1 MDLRRRRTKRQRSR
15 GSLVGRWAT
24 LSGLLVIAV
33 SALALAL
40 AANDLA
46 TIQSN
51 ISAPVIIDVR
61 TPQEFATGSIEGA
74 VNLPLK
80 GLPDSLLSEGIELDE
95 EVVVYCRSGRRS
107 AQAKTL
113 LKAAGFELVFDG
125 GPMRQLE
132 GVLNDS
138 DS

>member
-33 SALALAL
+33 SALAL

-95 EVVVYCRSGRRS
+95 ELVVYCRSGRRS

>member
-1 MDLRRRRTKRQRSR
+1 MDLRRRRTKQQRIR
-15 GSLVGRWAT
+15 GSLVGLWAT
-24 LSGLLVIAV
+24 LSGPLVIGV
-33 SALALAL
+33 SAAAF

-51 ISAPVIIDVR
+51 ISSPVIIDVR
-61 TPQEFATGSIEGA
+61 SPQEFATGSIEGA

-107 AQAKTL
+107 AQAKTV

-125 GPMRQLE
+125 GPMSQLE

>member
-1 MDLRRRRTKRQRSR
+1 MDLRRRRTERQRSR

-24 LSGLLVIAV
+24 LSFLLVIAV
-33 SALALAL
+33 SALAL

>member
-1 MDLRRRRTKRQRSR
+1 MDLRRQRTERQRSR

-33 SALALAL
+33 SALAL

-113 LKAAGFELVFDG
+113 LKAAGFELVFDD

>member
-1 MDLRRRRTKRQRSR
+1 MDLRRRRTKRQRNR
-15 GSLVGRWAT
+15 GSLAGRWAA
-24 LSGLLVIAV
+24 LSGLLVIVV
-33 SALALAL
+33 SALAL

-80 GLPDSLLSEGIELDE
+80 GLPDSLLNEGIELDE

-107 AQAKTL
+107 AEAKTL

-125 GPMRQLE
+125 GPMRQLK

>member
-1 MDLRRRRTKRQRSR
+1 MDFRRRRAKQQRIR
-15 GSLVGRWAT
+15 GSLVGLWAT
-24 LSGLLVIAV
+24 LSGLLVIGV
-33 SALALAL
+33 SAPAF

-51 ISAPVIIDVR
+51 ISSPVIIDVR
-61 TPQEFATGSIEGA
+61 SPQEFATGSIEGA

-107 AQAKTL
+107 AQAKTV

-125 GPMRQLE
+125 GPMSQLE

>member
-1 MDLRRRRTKRQRSR
+1 MDLRRRRTKQQRIRS
-15 GSLVGRWAT
+15 SLAGLWAT
-24 LSGLLVIAV
+24 LSGLLVIGV
-33 SALALAL
+33 SAPAFAS
-40 AANDLA
+40 NDLA

-51 ISAPVIIDVR
+51 ISSPVIIDVR
-61 TPQEFATGSIEGA
+61 SPQEFATGSIEGA

-107 AQAKTL
+107 AQAKTV

-125 GPMRQLE
+125 GPMSQLE

-138 DS
+138 ES

>member
-1 MDLRRRRTKRQRSR
+1 MDLRRRRTKQQRIR
-15 GSLVGRWAT
+15 GRLVGLWAT
-24 LSGLLVIAV
+24 LSGLLVIGV
-33 SALALAL
+33 SAPAF

-51 ISAPVIIDVR
+51 ISSPVIIDVR
-61 TPQEFATGSIEGA
+61 SPQEFATGSIEGA

-107 AQAKTL
+107 AQAKTV

-125 GPMRQLE
+125 GPMSQLE

>member
-1 MDLRRRRTKRQRSR
+1 MDLRRRRKKQHRNR

-24 LSGLLVIAV
+24 LSGLLVIVV
-33 SALALAL
+33 SALALAE
-40 AANDLA
+40 NDLA

-51 ISAPVIIDVR
+51 VSAPVIIDVR

-80 GLPDSLLSEGIELDE
+80 GLPDSLLNEGIALDE

-125 GPMRQLE
+125 GPMRQLK

-138 DS
+138 DA

>member
-1 MDLRRRRTKRQRSR
+1 MDLRRRRTERQRSR
-15 GSLVGRWAT
+15 RSLVGRWAT
-24 LSGLLVIAV
+24 LSGRLVIAV
-33 SALALAL
+33 SALAL

>member
-1 MDLRRRRTKRQRSR
+1 MDLRRRRKKQHRNR

-24 LSGLLVIAV
+24 LSGLLVIVV
-33 SALALAL
+33 SALALAQ
-40 AANDLA
+40 NDLA

-80 GLPDSLLSEGIELDE
+80 GLPDSLLNEGIALDE

-125 GPMRQLE
+125 GPMSQLK

-138 DS
+138 DA

>member
-1 MDLRRRRTKRQRSR
+1 MDLRRRRTERQRSR
-15 GSLVGRWAT
+15 GSLVGRWAA

-33 SALALAL
+33 SALAL

-132 GVLNDS
+132 GVLNDP

>member
-1 MDLRRRRTKRQRSR
+1 
-15 GSLVGRWAT
+15 V
-24 LSGLLVIAV
+24 V
-33 SALALAL
+33 STLAL

-80 GLPDSLLSEGIELDE
+80 GLPDSLLNEGIALDE

-125 GPMRQLE
+125 GPMSQLK

>member
-1 MDLRRRRTKRQRSR
+1 MDLRRRRTKQQRIR
-15 GSLVGRWAT
+15 GSLVGLWAT
-24 LSGLLVIAV
+24 LSGLLVIGV
-33 SALALAL
+33 SAAAF

-51 ISAPVIIDVR
+51 ISSPIIIDVR
-61 TPQEFATGSIEGA
+61 SPQGVATGSIEGA
-74 VNLPLK
+74 VSLPLK
-80 GLPDSLLSEGIELDE
+80 GLPDLLLSEGIELDE

-107 AQAKTL
+107 AQAKTV

-125 GPMRQLE
+125 GPMSQLE

>member
-1 MDLRRRRTKRQRSR
+1 MDLRRRRTKQQRIRS
-15 GSLVGRWAT
+15 SLAGLWAT
-24 LSGLLVIAV
+24 LSGLLVIGV
-33 SALALAL
+33 SAPAFAS
-40 AANDLA
+40 NDLA

-51 ISAPVIIDVR
+51 ISSPIIIDVR
-61 TPQEFATGSIEGA
+61 SPQEFATGSIEGA

-107 AQAKTL
+107 AQAKTV

-125 GPMRQLE
+125 GPMSQLE

>member
-1 MDLRRRRTKRQRSR
+1 MDLRRRRKKQQRNR

-24 LSGLLVIAV
+24 LSGLLVIVV
-33 SALALAL
+33 SALAL

-51 ISAPVIIDVR
+51 VSAPVIIDVR

-80 GLPDSLLSEGIELDE
+80 DLPDSLLNEGIALDE

-125 GPMRQLE
+125 GPMSQLKA
-132 GVLNDS
+132 VLNDS

>member
-1 MDLRRRRTKRQRSR
+1 MDLRRRRTERQRSR

-33 SALALAL
+33 SALAL

-138 DS
+138 DY

>member
-1 MDLRRRRTKRQRSR
+1 MDLRRRRTKQQRIR
-15 GSLVGRWAT
+15 GSLVGLWAT
-24 LSGLLVIAV
+24 LSGLLVIVV
-33 SALALAL
+33 SAQAFAG
-40 AANDLA
+40 NDLA

-51 ISAPVIIDVR
+51 ISSPIIIDVR
-61 TPQEFATGSIEGA
+61 SPQEFATGSIEGA

-107 AQAKTL
+107 AQAKTV

-125 GPMRQLE
+125 GPMSQLE

>member
-1 MDLRRRRTKRQRSR
+1 MDLRRRRTERQRSR

-33 SALALAL
+33 SALAL

-74 VNLPLK
+74 VNLPLT
-80 GLPDSLLSEGIELDE
+80 GLPDSLLNEGIALDE

-125 GPMRQLE
+125 GPMSQLK

-138 DS
+138 DA

>member
-1 MDLRRRRTKRQRSR
+1 MDLRRRRTKQQRIR
-15 GSLVGRWAT
+15 GRLVGLWAT
-24 LSGLLVIAV
+24 LSGLLVIGV
-33 SALALAL
+33 SAPAF

-51 ISAPVIIDVR
+51 ISSPVIIDVR
-61 TPQEFATGSIEGA
+61 SPQEFATGSIEGA

-107 AQAKTL
+107 ALAKTV

-125 GPMRQLE
+125 GPMSQLE
-132 GVLNDS
+132 GVLNNS

>member
-33 SALALAL
+33 SALALA
-40 AANDLA
+40 ANDLA

-61 TPQEFATGSIEGA
+61 PPQEFATGSIEGA
-74 VNLPLK
+74 VNLPLQ

>member
-1 MDLRRRRTKRQRSR
+1 MDLRRRRTKQQRIR
-15 GSLVGRWAT
+15 GSLVGLWAT
-24 LSGLLVIAV
+24 LSGLLVIGV
-33 SALALAL
+33 SAAAF

-51 ISAPVIIDVR
+51 ISSPIIIDVR
-61 TPQEFATGSIEGA
+61 SPQEFATGSIEGA

-107 AQAKTL
+107 AQAKTV

-125 GPMRQLE
+125 GPMSQLE

>member
-1 MDLRRRRTKRQRSR
+1 MDLRRRRTERQRSR

-24 LSGLLVIAV
+24 LSGLLVIVV
-33 SALALAL
+33 SALAL

>member
-1 MDLRRRRTKRQRSR
+1 MDLRRRRTKRQRNRS
-15 GSLVGRWAT
+15 SSVGRWAA
-24 LSGLLVIAV
+24 LSGPLVIVV
-33 SALALAL
+33 SALAL

-80 GLPDSLLSEGIELDE
+80 GLPDSLLNEGIELDE

-107 AQAKTL
+107 AEAKTL

-132 GVLNDS
+132 GVLNGS

>member
-1 MDLRRRRTKRQRSR
+1 MDLRSRRTERQRSR

-33 SALALAL
+33 SALAL

>member
-33 SALALAL
+33 SALAL

-138 DS
+138 DY

>member
-33 SALALAL
+33 SALAL

-125 GPMRQLE
+125 GPMSQLK

-138 DS
+138 DA

>member
-1 MDLRRRRTKRQRSR
+1 MDLRRRRTKQQRIR
-15 GSLVGRWAT
+15 GRLVGLWAT
-24 LSGLLVIAV
+24 LSGLLVIGV
-33 SALALAL
+33 SAAAL

-51 ISAPVIIDVR
+51 ISSPVIIDVR
-61 TPQEFATGSIEGA
+61 SPQEFATGSIEGA

-107 AQAKTL
+107 AQAKTV

-125 GPMRQLE
+125 GPMSQLE

>member
-1 MDLRRRRTKRQRSR
+1 MDLRRRRTKRQRNR
-15 GSLVGRWAT
+15 GSLVGRWAA
-24 LSGLLVIAV
+24 LSGLLVIVV
-33 SALALAL
+33 SALAL

-51 ISAPVIIDVR
+51 ISGPVIIDVR

-80 GLPDSLLSEGIELDE
+80 GLPDSLLNEGMELDE

-107 AQAKTL
+107 AEAKTL

-125 GPMRQLE
+125 GPMSQLK

>member
-33 SALALAL
+33 SALALA
-40 AANDLA
+40 ANDLA
-46 TIQSN
+46 TIQPN

-61 TPQEFATGSIEGA
+61 TPQEFATGSIEDA

>member
-1 MDLRRRRTKRQRSR
+1 MDLRRRRTKQQRIRS
-15 GSLVGRWAT
+15 SLAGLWAT
-24 LSGLLVIAV
+24 LSGLLVIGV
-33 SALALAL
+33 SAAAL

-51 ISAPVIIDVR
+51 ISSPIIIDVR
-61 TPQEFATGSIEGA
+61 SPQEFATGSIEGA

-107 AQAKTL
+107 AQAKTV

-125 GPMRQLE
+125 GPMSQLE

>member
-1 MDLRRRRTKRQRSR
+1 MDLRRRRTKQQRIR
-15 GSLVGRWAT
+15 GSLVGLWAT
-24 LSGLLVIAV
+24 LSGLLVIGV
-33 SALALAL
+33 SAASL

-51 ISAPVIIDVR
+51 ISSPVIIDVR
-61 TPQEFATGSIEGA
+61 SPQEFATGSIEGA

-107 AQAKTL
+107 AQAKTV

-125 GPMRQLE
+125 GPMSQLE

>member
-1 MDLRRRRTKRQRSR
+1 MDLRRRRTKRQRNR
-15 GSLVGRWAT
+15 GSLVGRWAA
-24 LSGLLVIAV
+24 LSGLLVIVV
-33 SALALAL
+33 SALALA
-40 AANDLA
+40 AKDLA

-80 GLPDSLLSEGIELDE
+80 GLPDSLLNEGMELDE

-107 AQAKTL
+107 ALAKTV

-125 GPMRQLE
+125 GPMSQLK

>member
-1 MDLRRRRTKRQRSR
+1 MDLRRRRTKRQRNR
-15 GSLVGRWAT
+15 GSLVGRWAA
-24 LSGLLVIAV
+24 LSGLLVIVV
-33 SALALAL
+33 SALAL

-51 ISAPVIIDVR
+51 ISSPVIIDVR

-80 GLPDSLLSEGIELDE
+80 GLPDSLLNEGIELDE

-107 AQAKTL
+107 AEAKTL

-132 GVLNDS
+132 GVLNGS

>member
-1 MDLRRRRTKRQRSR
+1 MDLRRRRTKQQRIR
-15 GSLVGRWAT
+15 GSLVGLWAT
-24 LSGLLVIAV
+24 LSGLLVIGV
-33 SALALAL
+33 SAPAF

-51 ISAPVIIDVR
+51 ISSPIIIDVR
-61 TPQEFATGSIEGA
+61 SPQEFATGSIEGA

>member
-1 MDLRRRRTKRQRSR
+1 MDLRRRRTERQRSR
-15 GSLVGRWAT
+15 GSLIGRWAT
-24 LSGLLVIAV
+24 LGGLLVIAV
-33 SALALAL
+33 SALAL

>member
-1 MDLRRRRTKRQRSR
+1 MDLRRRRTERQRSR
-15 GSLVGRWAT
+15 GSLVGRWAA

-33 SALALAL
+33 SALAL

-51 ISAPVIIDVR
+51 ISSPIIIDVR
-61 TPQEFATGSIEGA
+61 SPQEFATGSIEGA
-74 VNLPLK
+74 VNLPLN
-80 GLPDSLLSEGIELDE
+80 GLPDSLLNEGIELDK

-107 AQAKTL
+107 AQAKTV

-125 GPMRQLE
+125 GPMSQLE

>member
-1 MDLRRRRTKRQRSR
+1 MDLRRQRTERQRSR

>member
-1 MDLRRRRTKRQRSR
+1 MDLRRRRTKQQRIR
-15 GSLVGRWAT
+15 GSLVGLWAT
-24 LSGLLVIAV
+24 LSGLLVIVV
-33 SALALAL
+33 STPAF

-51 ISAPVIIDVR
+51 ISSPIIIDVR
-61 TPQEFATGSIEGA
+61 SPQEFATGSIEGA

-107 AQAKTL
+107 AQAKTV

-125 GPMRQLE
+125 GPMSQLE

>member
-1 MDLRRRRTKRQRSR
+1 MDLRRRRTKQQRIR
-15 GSLVGRWAT
+15 GSLVGLWAT
-24 LSGLLVIAV
+24 LSGLLVIGV
-33 SALALAL
+33 SAAAF

-51 ISAPVIIDVR
+51 ISSPIIIDVR
-61 TPQEFATGSIEGA
+61 SPQEFATGSIEGA

-80 GLPDSLLSEGIELDE
+80 GLPDSLLNEGIELDE

-107 AQAKTL
+107 AQAKTV

-125 GPMRQLE
+125 GPMSQLE